1 MIKRIYNPEEKQAY
15 LIIAHKDDL
24 VFNTLLKMLDHSKN
38 DIFIHMDIKN
48 NQYDEENVEDHIK
61 NASLYHV
68 ERTSV
73 TWGGESQINAEL
85 LLLEKA
91 TSIGKYQHYHLISG
105 ADLPIKTQ
113 EQIQSFFESNAD
125 KEFLRFENDR
135 FEYADRVR
143 YYHLL
148 QDKVGRSHN
157 IFLRGIEKVIVSL
170 QKFFHIHRNKDIIF
184 QKGTNWFSIT
194 DEFARYV
201 VSMKPWIKETFKY
214 TYCCDEVFM
223 QTLIINS
230 PFVNNLYHKEFDNS
244 PYAIMRLIDWTRG
257 KPYIFLVLDYDE
269 LCESEM
275 MFARKFDSV
284 VDKEIIKKIYN
295 TFS

>member
-105 ADLPIKTQ
+105 ADL
-113 EQIQSFFESNAD
+113 S
-125 KEFLRFENDR
+125 
-135 FEYADRVR
+135 Y
-143 YYHLL
+143 
-148 QDKVGRSHN
+148 
-157 IFLRGIEKVIVSL
+157 
-170 QKFFHIHRNKDIIF
+170 
-184 QKGTNWFSIT
+184 
-194 DEFARYV
+194 
-201 VSMKPWIKETFKY
+201 
-214 TYCCDEVFM
+214 
-223 QTLIINS
+223 
-230 PFVNNLYHKEFDNS
+230 
-244 PYAIMRLIDWTRG
+244 
-257 KPYIFLVLDYDE
+257 
-269 LCESEM
+269 
-275 MFARKFDSV
+275 
-284 VDKEIIKKIYN
+284 
-295 TFS
+295 